1 MRVDKIN
8 VLRWLNGKG
17 HFQGIFWTICA
28 SFFSILGDASIRL
41 QGNNLPAMQITF
53 FRLFLGTIILLP
65 ILLYRGKS
73 SFAVKNKLGH
83 FFRIIIGFGAI
94 ACWVYGAS
102 QTSLPS
108 ITTVSFACPLLVLP
122 LAYVFLSEK
131 SDWRR
136 ILSVSAGFLG
146 VLVIAFF
153 EKNTLAQA
161 SNVLFLHP
169 GIVFLFCGALLFAMS
184 DVINKKMLASE
195 NLFSLLFYFYL
206 GTAVI
211 SFIPALLVW
220 KPMGY
225 QEVLYLLMSGVGGV
239 SILYCILKAAN
250 ATEISS
256 IAPYKYVELIFSV
269 IIGYLLFNEVIEI
282 STIVGASLIIPSA
295 LLIAYYEIN
304 KERKLQAVGN
314 DDFGTLVDVEQ

>member
-1 MRVDKIN
+1 MNFDKID
-8 VLRWLNGKG
+8 VVKWLNSKG

-28 SFFSILGDASIRL
+28 SFFSNLGDTSIRL
-41 QGNNLPAMQITF
+41 LGSNLPAMQITF
-53 FRLFLGTIILLP
+53 FRLFFGTLIVLP
-65 ILLYRGKS
+65 ILLYKGKS

-83 FFRIIIGFGAI
+83 FFRIVIGFGAI

-122 LAYVFLSEK
+122 LAYIFLSEK
-131 SDWRR
+131 SCWRR
-136 ILSVSAGFLG
+136 MLSVGAGFLG
-146 VLVIAFF
+146 VIIIAFF
-153 EKNTLAQA
+153 ENGGAKQT

-169 GIVFLFCGALLFAMS
+169 GIIFLFCGALLFAMS

-195 NLFSLLFYFYL
+195 NLLSLLFYFYL

-220 KPMGY
+220 KQMGLK
-225 QEVLYLLMSGVGGV
+225 EVLYLLMSGVGGV
-239 SILYCILKAAN
+239 SILFCILKATN

-256 IAPYKYVELIFSV
+256 IAPY
-269 IIGYLLFNEVIEI
+269 N
-282 STIVGASLIIPSA
+282 
-295 LLIAYYEIN
+295 
-304 KERKLQAVGN
+304 
-314 DDFGTLVDVEQ
+314 